1 MSTMTVPSLSAPPS
15 VRQRTGLVLAAL
27 LSVASFGSAFL
38 PSTPEGEVGP
48 PPVVLW
54 AGAVL
59 GAVGLVAVVL
69 TWRSGS
75 RGALRVAAGALIISA
90 LTSVPAF
97 FVDIPVLLKAFA
109 AVSVL
114 LTVAAVVLMFSS
126 ARRSASVTD

>member
-1 MSTMTVPSLSAPPS
+1 
-15 VRQRTGLVLAAL
+15 VLAAL
-27 LSVASFGSAFL
+27 LSVASFGSAFG

-59 GAVGLVAVVL
+59 GVVGFVAVIL
-69 TWRSGS
+69 AWRSGS

-97 FVDIPVLLKAFA
+97 FVDIPVLLKTFA

-126 ARRSASVTD
+126 ARRPASVTD

>member
-1 MSTMTVPSLSAPPS
+1 MSTMTVSSVSAPPS
-15 VRQRTGLVLAAL
+15 GRQRIGLVLAGL
-27 LSVASFGSAFL
+27 LSAVSFVTAFG

-59 GAVGLVAVVL
+59 GAVGFLAVAVA
-69 TWRSGS
+69 WRSGGRS
-75 RGALRVAAGALIISA
+75 ALRVAAGALIITA

-97 FVDIPVLLKAFA
+97 FVDIPPLIKTFA

-114 LTVAAVVLMFSS
+114 LTVAAVVLMFSG
-126 ARRSASVTD
+126 ARRPAPVTD